1 MEAIAADVA
10 AFMRGHEY
18 LVPVVIGFI
27 AFAESLVL
35 VGLVVPATALM
46 LAIGGLIG
54 SGVLSPVPVIS
65 GAIVGAVLG
74 DVVSY
79 WLGRWVGP
87 RVVHRWPL
95 QGYRH
100 QVAQARLFFRRF
112 GFASVF
118 VGRFFGPVRATM
130 PLVAGMMRMD
140 QRRFQ
145 FANVSSA
152 FVWAPVMLAPGW
164 IAGQGANQLGAASS
178 GEWLVLMV
186 GITIVMLIATAVIL
200 RLIKSRIAKRPRNR
214 RAARTSA
221 RASAG

>member
-1 MEAIAADVA
+1 MEALSAEVVA
-10 AFMRGHEY
+10 FLNGHDY
-18 LVPVVIGFI
+18 LIPLVIGLI
-27 AFAESLVL
+27 AFGESLVL
-35 VGLVVPATALM
+35 VGLVIPATALM
-46 LAIGGLIG
+46 LAIGGLVGTGI
-54 SGVLSPVPVIS
+54 VSPLPVIAA
-65 GAIVGAVLG
+65 AIAGAVLG

-79 WLGRWVGP
+79 WLGRWLGP
-87 RVVHRWPL
+87 RVVHRRPL
-95 QGYRH
+95 LHYRE

-152 FVWAPVMLAPGW
+152 IVWAPVMLAPGW
-164 IAGQGANQLGAASS
+164 VAGRSAGELGAHSQ

-186 GITIVMLIATAVIL
+186 GITLVMLIATVVVLRVI
-200 RLIKSRIAKRPRNR
+200 KGRIAKRPRAR
-214 RAARTSA
+214 RRPSGVPAA
-221 RASAG
+221 